1 MPDPHHSGPPLTRRS
16 FLGAATATVVV
27 TASATGAA
35 ATDPATAGRARDRGR
50 DRDLLVRGA
59 TVLTMDP
66 ELGDLDE
73 ADVLVR
79 DGAVVAVGPGLAARG
94 AMVIDAR
101 GMIALPGLV
110 DTH

>member
-1 MPDPHHSGPPLTRRS
+1 
-16 FLGAATATVVV
+16 
-27 TASATGAA
+27 
-35 ATDPATAGRARDRGR
+35 
-50 DRDLLVRGA
+50 
-59 TVLTMDP
+59 MDP

-79 DGAVVAVGPGLAARG
+79 DGAVVAVGPGLSARG

>member
-1 MPDPHHSGPPLTRRS
+1 
-16 FLGAATATVVV
+16 V

-35 ATDPATAGRARDRGR
+35 
-50 DRDLLVRGA
+50 A